1 MAVNRIARYL
11 QAEPMFEEF
20 DAEPPSRQPT
30 FNPGAFA
37 ALPLTAIP
45 MFGVQPAPAQPPSA
59 MNIYAIALADAQRR
73 LSEPDSADLDFGD
86 F

>member
-11 QAEPMFEEF
+11 QAEPMFDDY
-20 DAEPPSRQPT
+20 DAEPQPRQPT

-37 ALPLTAIP
+37 ALPLGAIP
-45 MFGVQPAPAQPPSA
+45 LFGVQPAPAQPPA
-59 MNIYAIALADAQRR
+59 TMNIYAIALADAQRR